1 MFSCMEAIHSPCRGT
16 QLGQNTCV
24 LLPNN
29 RKKLK
34 KHRFA
39 AIWAF
44 EAILCNKN
52 QNKTIQL
59 DFRQVGSYLV
69 ECGNVK
75 CDKHWDVPIFL
86 SKNIK
91 RKEEKSRNSMQ
102 KMNFKGRLLLTSRDR
117 NGRQFAFRASQ
128 KLYVSK
134 NTETRCE

>member
-1 MFSCMEAIHSPCRGT
+1 MIFYVPPCRGT

-34 KHRFA
+34 KRRFA
-39 AIWAF
+39 AIRAF

-69 ECGNVK
+69 ECDNV
-75 CDKHWDVPIFL
+75 HLHYFRS
-86 SKNIK
+86 SKVTIQLLMI
-91 RKEEKSRNSMQ
+91 SM
-102 KMNFKGRLLLTSRDR
+102 
-117 NGRQFAFRASQ
+117 
-128 KLYVSK
+128 
-134 NTETRCE
+134 